1 MTDAPFLILASG
13 SPRRRDLLTEAG
25 YRFQVENPGIE
36 ENEDTSLPIRQLTA
50 ENARDKAA
58 AVSDRF
64 PEAIVSQGLLA
75 HRILAKVSLCLSI
88 YQSICTREPCTRR
101 TYLP

>member
-58 AVSDRF
+58 AVSARF
-64 PEAIVSQGLLA
+64 PEAIVIAAVVATIGAKEGPGPEFVGIGQNLL
-75 HRILAKVSLCLSI
+75 HL
-88 YQSICTREPCTRR
+88 PRR
-101 TYLP
+101 